1 MLRILC
7 LHGYHGSAGI
17 LRRQLA
23 PLASSISGVEFVYV
37 DAPSLAERDFGW
49 WHSPARGWGRS
60 QDWAIDVLGGQPG
73 FDGVFGFSQGAALA
87 GLLAGMRQASTVRFD
102 FAVLVSGFKND
113 VPELAELYRR
123 RFTVPS
129 AHIISRTDGIVHPF
143 ESYSLAEQFENPVIL
158 EHDGGHIIPNT
169 LIVVDGITQFL
180 NSRGSVRA
188 RRRAET
194 PPARGC
200 RCRSG

>member
-7 LHGYHGSAGI
+7 LYGYHGSAEI
-17 LRRQLA
+17 LRGQLA
-23 PLASSISGVEFVYV
+23 PLASSIGGVEFVFV

-49 WHSPARGWGRS
+49 WHSPARGWDRTR
-60 QDWAIDVLGGQPG
+60 DWAIDILGGQPG

-113 VPELAELYRR
+113 APQLAELYRP

-129 AHIISRTDGIVHPF
+129 LHIISRTDGIVAPR
-143 ESYSLAEQFENPVIL
+143 ESHSLAEQFENPVIL
-158 EHDGGHIIPNT
+158 EHGGGHVVPNT
-169 LIVVDGITQFL
+169 PAVVDGVTQFL
-180 NSRGSVRA
+180 NTRATSRIDQ
-188 RRRAET
+188 
-194 PPARGC
+194 
-200 RCRSG
+200 